1 MKPSSVDSLVKGE
14 SSANSKFSGTF
25 IFNGVEKITTI
36 PDIDVTPADIDY
48 FECNEFYCIATSQS
62 LANQYSNFVDF
73 LNSVFESNNISLL
86 AKIANAS
93 ELGLGWLI
101 FTLYFTYLLLAFFIW
116 KIGQGKNWA
125 RITYLVLFML
135 GVPFTIYSY
144 LTSEISTF
152 SIILGIAG
160 IILQIVALVFL
171 FQKSSSDWFKSKK
184 K

>member
-1 MKPSSVDSLVKGE
+1 MVCFRFLD
-14 SSANSKFSGTF
+14 AQDTNSTLKCGVFVTHLDITMLWIVIAVGVISC
-25 IFNGVEKITTI
+25 IFN
-36 PDIDVTPADIDY
+36 
-48 FECNEFYCIATSQS
+48 FSSS
-62 LANQYSNFVDF
+62 L
-73 LNSVFESNNISLL
+73 
-86 AKIANAS
+86 KIANAS